1 MQINSDLSASCMHSK
16 YMKIE
21 FYTCTCPLWTAR
33 STAGMARAAC
43 PSLERAS
50 LMAAM
55 EDLCREKQKWQRNQA
70 ITLL

>member
-21 FYTCTCPLWTAR
+21 FYTCTCHLWTAR
-33 STAGMARAAC
+33 STARMDRAAC
-43 PSLERAS
+43 PSLERAP
-50 LMAAM
+50 LMAVM
-55 EDLCREKQKWQRNQA
+55 EDLSREKQKWQRNQT